1 MKDTKY
7 IIMLLVGCMFIALM
21 IWNAYNRVQLIHS
34 YPKTVATVTDVT
46 RFGNNATDT
55 RVKFST
61 LDAKVIETELNG
73 SGMNLAVGSK
83 ITVMYDPENPTIII
97 SMTYWNVFGGAMLL
111 LWLSI
116 IFLVIGSGYFISKR
130 FFARLNNEFSL

>member
-1 MKDTKY
+1 
-7 IIMLLVGCMFIALM
+7 MLLVGCLFIALM
-21 IWNAYNRVQLIHS
+21 IWNAYSRVQLIHS